1 MPRLDA
7 RKPARPAGTLL
18 ADGPAPSGRG
28 GVQIVRDHDEPLR
41 GMTTTHQF
49 GGVRVTLV
57 RGGPGELV
65 RPARLIAAHTAVT
78 ADGTAGGGTAGCLR
92 VLRPLSGEVWVFQD
106 GRHGTVRAP
115 QLVCYDSTRPYKV
128 IMPENFRLVDVTVP
142 HRLVGLT
149 AAEAD
154 RVTAR
159 PWTGTEGLAALLSSL
174 LEGLGRHGT
183 EVETAVDLLGG
194 SVAGLTAALFA
205 ERMREFAEDSQIARQ
220 ALMLQIQAYVRQRLA
235 EPRLSPVTIARD
247 HNVSL
252 RYLQKI
258 FQEYG
263 SSPARWIRDE
273 RLARCRAELA
283 DPSLDHLPVA
293 LIGERSGLYGASHFS
308 RLFRDRYGT
317 TPSEYRRERSGTE
330 RLTRTRTL
338 ESARATG
345 GREGRRTTYGTGRN
359 TTS

>member
-1 MPRLDA
+1 MPRLDE
-7 RKPARPAGTLL
+7 RKPAGTLL
-18 ADGPAPSGRG
+18 VDSPAPAGRG
-28 GVQIVRDHDEPLR
+28 GVQIVREHDEPL
-41 GMTTTHQF
+41 GGTTTTRQF
-49 GGVRVTLV
+49 GGIRVALV

-65 RPARLIAAHTAVT
+65 RPARRIDARA
-78 ADGTAGGGTAGCLR
+78 AGCLR
-92 VLRPLSGEVWVFQD
+92 ILRPMTGEVWVFQD

-128 IMPENFRLVDVTVP
+128 IMPEDFRLVDVAVP

-149 AAEAD
+149 TTEAD
-154 RVTAR
+154 RVTGR
-159 PWTGTEGLAALLSSL
+159 PWAGTEGLAALLSSL

-205 ERMREFAEDSQIARQ
+205 ERMREVAEDSQIARQ
-220 ALMLQIQAYVRQRLA
+220 ALMLQIQAHVRQRLA
-235 EPRLSPVTIARD
+235 EPGLSPVTIARE

-293 LIGERSGLYGASHFS
+293 LVGERSGLYGASHFS
-308 RLFRDRYGT
+308 RLFRERYGT
-317 TPSEYRRERSGTE
+317 TPSEYRRER
-330 RLTRTRTL
+330 
-338 ESARATG
+338 G
-345 GREGRRTTYGTGRN
+345 G
-359 TTS
+359 S

>member
-1 MPRLDA
+1 MPRLDQ
-7 RKPARPAGTLL
+7 RKLAGMLL
-18 ADGPAPSGRG
+18 VDTPAPSGRG
-28 GVQIVRDHDEPLR
+28 GVQTVREHDEPLH
-41 GMTTTHQF
+41 GITTIHQF

-65 RPARLIAAHTAVT
+65 RPARLIDARA
-78 ADGTAGGGTAGCLR
+78 AGCLR
-92 VLRPLSGEVWVFQD
+92 LLRPLTGEVWAFQD

-115 QLVCYDSTRPYKV
+115 QLICYDSTRPYRV
-128 IMPENFRLVDVTVP
+128 IMPEDFRLVDVTVP

-149 AAEAD
+149 ATEAD
-154 RVTAR
+154 RMTAR
-159 PWTGTEGLAALLSSL
+159 PWAGTEGLAALLSSL
-174 LEGLGRHGT
+174 LEGIGRHGT

-205 ERMREFAEDSQIARQ
+205 ERMREVAEDSQIARQ
-220 ALMLQIQAYVRQRLA
+220 ALMLQIQAYVRQRLP
-235 EPRLSPVTIARD
+235 EPGLSPVTIARE

-252 RYLQKI
+252 RYLQKV

-317 TPSEYRRERSGTE
+317 TPSEYRRERG
-330 RLTRTRTL
+330 
-338 ESARATG
+338 
-345 GREGRRTTYGTGRN
+345 
-359 TTS
+359 

>member
-1 MPRLDA
+1 MEVTAVPRLDA
-7 RKPARPAGTLL
+7 CQPAGTLL
-18 ADGPAPSGRG
+18 VDSPAPSVRG
-28 GVQIVRDHDEPLR
+28 GVQIVREHDEPLR
-41 GMTTTHQF
+41 GITTTRHL
-49 GGVRVTLV
+49 GGLRVALV
-57 RGGPGELV
+57 SGGPGELI
-65 RPARLIAAHTAVT
+65 RPARLIGAR
-78 ADGTAGGGTAGCLR
+78 TAGCLR
-92 VLRPLSGEVWVFQD
+92 VLRPLTGEVWVFQD

-128 IMPENFRLVDVTVP
+128 IMPETFRLVDVTVP

-159 PWTGTEGLAALLSSL
+159 PWSGTEGLAALLSAL
-174 LEGLGRHGT
+174 LEGLDRHGT

-205 ERMREFAEDSQIARQ
+205 ERMREVAEDSQIARQ

-235 EPRLSPVTIARD
+235 EPGLSPMTIARE

-283 DPSLDHLPVA
+283 DRSLDHLPVA
-293 LIGERSGLYGASHFS
+293 LVGERSGLYGASHFS

-317 TPSEYRRERSGTE
+317 TPSEYRRDR
-330 RLTRTRTL
+330 
-338 ESARATG
+338 G
-345 GREGRRTTYGTGRN
+345 GL
-359 TTS
+359 